1 MFIHVSALAVVLYCK
16 TILNLALVSV
26 TTLLCTICV
35 FCIISFYIKLINI
48 LNVCFKKQTD
58 YIQTNF
64 ILWQLS

>member
-1 MFIHVSALAVVLYCK
+1 MFLHVSAFALVLYCK
-16 TILNLALVSV
+16 AILNLALVSV

-48 LNVCFKKQTD
+48 LNVCFKKQTW
-58 YIQTNF
+58 F